1 MTVLLWYWLSG
12 LENYSTNYSRK
23 LFYKRINTLYL
34 IRFTFFAVMISQ
46 LIALWY
52 IIIYNSCKNFNYR
65 TLEALNSIALIRRV
79 YRKYMWHENM
89 FQEDITVLVVFRP
102 SKRSFCCRTPI
113 QATFNVGFKMG
124 LNLKLWT
131 SYFTIQARNSIN
143 SSDPLLRNL
152 NNKMILFPL
161 FLSLSLSLKFHF
173 FQQINEKVDFSVIVS
188 LNTLCYKI

>member
-1 MTVLLWYWLSG
+1 MIHWVVTTLFYANFWLVIANDCLLHHTLQNDSIVLILVVRFW
-12 LENYSTNYSRK
+12 K
-23 LFYKRINTLYL
+23 LFYE
-34 IRFTFFAVMISQ
+34 ISQ

-52 IIIYNSCKNFNYR
+52 IIYKSCKNFNYR
-65 TLEALNSIALIRRV
+65 TLEALNSLALIHRV

-131 SYFTIQARNSIN
+131 SYFTIQTRNSIN

-161 FLSLSLSLKFHF
+161 FLSLSLS
-173 FQQINEKVDFSVIVS
+173 QVS
-188 LNTLCYKI
+188 FLSANKWESWF

>member
-1 MTVLLWYWLSG
+1 
-12 LENYSTNYSRK
+12 
-23 LFYKRINTLYL
+23 
-34 IRFTFFAVMISQ
+34 MI
-46 LIALWY
+46 AYRY
-52 IIIYNSCKNFNYR
+52 IIVYNSCENINYK
-65 TLEALNSIALIRRV
+65 TLEALNSIALILTV

-143 SSDPLLRNL
+143 SSDPLVRNL

-161 FLSLSLSLKFHF
+161 SLSFSLSLKFHF
-173 FQQINEKVDFSVIVS
+173 CSVNKWES
-188 LNTLCYKI
+188 WF